1 MDLKFYFSL
10 FLRRLHWFLL
20 ILVIGSAIGLTL
32 AKVLPPVFV
41 AQARLLV
48 ESERIPGEL
57 AASTVNTE
65 ATEQIEIIQ
74 QRILTRNTLVD
85 MASRLNIYGGTQAE
99 RQMTTEDLVADLRS
113 RISIVTTGGAVPR
126 GPTRATIVSVGFE
139 APTAQI
145 ASTVA
150 NELVTLIIRED
161 VSMRTG
167 SARQTLEF
175 FQQETERLDR
185 ELAER
190 GAIILEFKENN
201 QEALPDS
208 LEFRRSQQAASQERL
223 LQLEREET
231 ALRDQRNR
239 RVRLQEFSEAN
250 GVSDFGTTLT
260 SEQEQ
265 LRALEDEM
273 TGQLAVLSPTNP
285 RIKLLEARI
294 AALRSIVDAQTARE
308 VVAAG
313 AGGETAGAPLSDFE
327 AQLAEIDGRI
337 DFIGDQKAQIQ
348 RNLEQLSSSIE
359 STPGNAITLDT
370 LERDYANVR
379 AQYDQAVANVARA
392 ETGDVIETLRQ
403 GQRISIIEQA
413 TTPNEPTKPNRPV
426 IAAGGVGGGLLLG
439 LAMVFLLEFFNKGI
453 RRPVDITNALGIT
466 PFATLP
472 YYRTGKDKLKRR
484 SIILVVLAVAMI
496 GIPLLLWGVHTYVM
510 PIDQILN
517 TVGRQFGLALPLSD
531 NSSLQ
536 G

>member
-20 ILVIGSAIGLTL
+20 FLVIGSAIGLTL
-32 AKVLPPVFV
+32 AKVLPTVYE
-41 AQARLLV
+41 ASARLLV
-48 ESERIPGEL
+48 ESEQIPDEL
-57 AASTVNTE
+57 ASSTVSTE

-74 QRILTRNTLVD
+74 QRILTRDTLVD

-190 GAIILEFKENN
+190 GAVILEFKEKN

-239 RVRLQEFSEAN
+239 RVRLQEFSEAT
-250 GVSDFGTTLT
+250 GVSDFGTALT
-260 SEQEQ
+260 PEQEQ

-273 TGQLAVLSPTNP
+273 TAQLAILSPTNP

-294 AALRSIVDAQTARE
+294 AALRSVVEAQTARE
-308 VVAAG
+308 AVA
-313 AGGETAGAPLSDFE
+313 AGGETAGAPLSEFE

-337 DFIGDQKAQIQ
+337 DFIVDQKAQIQ
-348 RNLEQLSSSIE
+348 RNLDQLSASIE
-359 STPGNAITLDT
+359 STPGNSIALDT

-379 AQYDQAVANVARA
+379 AQYDQAVGNVARA

-403 GQRISIIEQA
+403 GQRISIVEQA
-413 TTPNEPTKPNRPV
+413 ITPNAPTKPNRPV
-426 IAAGGVGGGLLLG
+426 IAAGGVGGGFLLG
-439 LAMVFLLEFFNKGI
+439 LAAVFLLEFFNKGI

-466 PFATLP
+466 PFATIP

-484 SIILVVLAVAMI
+484 TIILVVLAAAMI
-496 GIPLLLWGVHTYVM
+496 GTSLILWFVLG
-510 PIDQILN
+510 
-517 TVGRQFGLALPLSD
+517 
-531 NSSLQ
+531 
-536 G
+536 